1 MRMCACR
8 GTAGFAHVSC
18 LAEQAKILFAEA
30 EENNLDDK
38 VMNERWARWHT
49 CSLCEQDYHGVVLC
63 ALSWACWKTY
73 VGRAERDQA
82 RGMAMTELGAG
93 LDSADHDADA
103 LSVKEARFSM
113 LRRLGA
119 PEENVLV
126 AQSNLASTY
135 RSLGRLEDCL
145 RMQGNV
151 YSGTLKLYG
160 EEHGDTLV
168 DANNYA
174 ITLSELERYAEA
186 KSLYRKTIS
195 VARRVLGESH
205 DLTLKMMMNYGGAL
219 YLDPGATLEDLRK
232 AVTTLE
238 EIDRTARR
246 VLGGAHPTVKGIEV
260 NLRDARAALR
270 ARARDVEPL
279 RAAVEAMAPGDA

>member
-1 MRMCACR
+1 
-8 GTAGFAHVSC
+8 
-18 LAEQAKILFAEA
+18 
-30 EENNLDDK
+30 
-38 VMNERWARWHT
+38 
-49 CSLCEQDYHGVVLC
+49 
-63 ALSWACWKTY
+63 
-73 VGRAERDQA
+73 
-82 RGMAMTELGAG
+82 MAMTELGAG

-186 KSLYRKTIS
+186 KSLYRKTIP

-219 YLDPGATLEDLRK
+219 LLDPGATPDDLREV
-232 AVTTLE
+232 VTTFE
-238 EIDRTARR
+238 DAGQIARR
-246 VLGGAHPTVKGIEV
+246 VLGSAHPTTRALEG
-260 NLRDARAALR
+260 NLREARASLR
-270 ARARDVEPL
+270 ARETP
-279 RAAVEAMAPGDA
+279 PGVA